1 MICSNFRT
9 RIGFCRSKRPLALS
23 SWFQMWYLDT
33 NQWFIFLFTI
43 LQFELI
49 KFAFQIRFQLV
60 QNSCIQIRCLFFP
73 TAVWTVLKIFINI
86 LFHWKIKNRT
96 NKKFTESIAAFIMRE
111 WAFFKLLS
119 LKNDPPSSFSNDSLY
134 WVTARFL
141 AVNIS
146 SSIFFFSKKSCII
159 KNDRYSI

>member
-23 SWFQMWYLDT
+23 SWFQMWYFDT

-60 QNSCIQIRCLFFP
+60 QNSCIQIRCLFFRLRFELY
-73 TAVWTVLKIFINI
+73 WKYSWIFCFIEKLKIER
-86 LFHWKIKNRT
+86 IKNLPNRL
-96 NKKFTESIAAFIMRE
+96 
-111 WAFFKLLS
+111 LLS
-119 LKNDPPSSFSNDSLY
+119 LCASE
-134 WVTARFL
+134 R
-141 AVNIS
+141 S
-146 SSIFFFSKKSCII
+146 SSYYHLRMIRRALFQMIPCIE
-159 KNDRYSI
+159 